1 MEPHH
6 APVTAETPPP
16 APMEALPEQPA
27 KDSKYFANELDDFIR
42 SKSLENI
49 THLSY
54 VQLKQRC
61 TDFIFFVR
69 KRKLPVTPKTAIPER
84 DRSLLTNLHLKNSLK

>member
-6 APVTAETPPP
+6 APVTVETWPPEP
-16 APMEALPEQPA
+16 VEALPEQPS
-27 KDSKYFANELDDFIR
+27 KDSKFFANELDDFIR
-42 SKSLENI
+42 SKRLENI
-49 THLSY
+49 TRLSS

-69 KRKLPVTPKTAIPER
+69 KRKLPIRGE
-84 DRSLLTNLHLKNSLK
+84 L